1 MSDTLAAASLLL
13 TAIAIVYSL
22 WYPEMTSVLKLV
34 PQAHK
39 ADNRDA
45 HTQVR
50 RAIGT
55 RAIPL
60 LVISLV
66 LTLIF
71 VPDTINV
78 VRFSI
83 ETAAQKRLAAIHDYS
98 AVATSLV
105 VVNAMLAVLMIH
117 LALLTR
123 RLVQL
128 RRKLK
133 PV

>member
-13 TAIAIVYSL
+13 TAIAVIYSL
-22 WYPEMTSVLKLV
+22 WYPEMTSMLKLV
-34 PQAHK
+34 PQIHK
-39 ADNRDA
+39 ADNRHA
-45 HTQVR
+45 HTQVGS
-50 RAIGT
+50 AIGT

-60 LVISLV
+60 LAISLI

-71 VPDTINV
+71 APDSIDIV
-78 VRFSI
+78 KFSI
-83 ETAAQKRLAAIHDYS
+83 ETAAQKRLAAIRDYS

-105 VVNAMLAVLMIH
+105 AVNTMLAVLTIH

-123 RLVQL
+123 RLIEL
-128 RRKLK
+128 RRKLN